1 MIKSFRTLSIL
12 VLLIAVLSG
21 FAASMGIFFESG
33 SGPYE
38 ITSMHG
44 QKVVLSGK
52 GLYRDMPADVAIQGQ
67 AQDYITLFLAIPF
80 VLIMLYR
87 SRFADLRS
95 VLLLSGTL
103 GYFLLTYVFYLNMAA
118 FNQLF
123 LVYAALAGLSFF
135 AFYLSTKRIN
145 REQLISVLSKSRKA
159 LPGWVLIIIPVM
171 IGMLWLNIVLPP
183 LADGT
188 IYPKELQNFTT
199 LIVQGND
206 LGLMLPISFVLGV
219 LYLKRR
225 PDGLVFAPVY
235 LVFLCFLMLALIA
248 KIVGMSATG
257 VPVGPAIIIIPVFW
271 LISLTATWLVLK
283 KV

>member
-1 MIKSFRTLSIL
+1 MTTSFRTLSIL
-12 VLLIAVLSG
+12 VFLIAMLSG
-21 FAASMGIFFESG
+21 FAAVMGIFFQTG
-33 SGPYE
+33 SGPGE
-38 ITSMHG
+38 VTSIHG
-44 QKVVLSGK
+44 QTVILSGK
-52 GLYRDMPADVAIQGQ
+52 GLYKDMPADVAIQGQ
-67 AQDYITLFLAIPF
+67 AQDYVTLFLAIPF

-87 SRFADLRS
+87 SQNRNLRS
-95 VLLLSGTL
+95 ELLLSGTL

-118 FNQLF
+118 YNQLF

-145 REQLISVLSKSRKA
+145 RDQLVSVLSVSRKA
-159 LPGWVLIIIPVM
+159 LPGWVLIIIPVL
-171 IGMLWLNIVLPP
+171 IAILWLNIVVPP
-183 LADGT
+183 LVDGT

-206 LGLMLPISFVLGV
+206 LALMLPISFVLGV
-219 LYLKRR
+219 LYLNRK

-248 KIVGMSATG
+248 KIVAMSTTG
-257 VPVGPAIIIIPVFW
+257 VAVGPPLVIIPMFW
-271 LISLTATWLVLK
+271 LISLSGTWLVLK